1 MSDFFL
7 FLCNKKTRG
16 VCIQEELSYERDK
29 TCFYYRGKG
38 CVWFEIKCLA
48 YQLSVEEKIWL
59 MIQWKSKK
67 LQIISILV
75 TSHLPLNTSLEHI
88 EMLKGTFFKGKS
100 FYIIYRKIF
109 PYFLL
114 WRLLTRLSKQIIT
127 ILHSNLKFIHIQV
140 ITSVKFLLHL
150 LYNAFLHSFIISQV
164 RTQPET
170 NIYNNNHFLVFSRY
184 R

>member
-1 MSDFFL
+1 MISFYFFAI
-7 FLCNKKTRG
+7 KKHE
-16 VCIQEELSYERDK
+16 V
-29 TCFYYRGKG
+29 FVYRKNWVMKGTKLVFIIVGKG
-38 CVWFEIKCLA
+38 VWLEIKCLA

-88 EMLKGTFFKGKS
+88 EMLKGKFFKGKS
-100 FYIIYRKIF
+100 FYIIYTKIF

-127 ILHSNLKFIHIQV
+127 ILHSNLKFIHTSYYKRKIPFASSIQCFPTFLYHF
-140 ITSVKFLLHL
+140 TSKNTTRNQYL
-150 LYNAFLHSFIISQV
+150 
-164 RTQPET
+164 
-170 NIYNNNHFLVFSRY
+170 
-184 R
+184 